1 MFGHSIISKV
11 NFVNYKSAFF
21 LISTKYEEVRKN
33 RYKYI
38 FQDMYMMNY
47 DGLIS
52 HIEINVFDLEKS
64 FEFYSFV
71 LGFMGYKI
79 FQNWDKGKSWKKWNT
94 YIVIVQT
101 EKKYLDH
108 MFNRRNIGLNHLAFY
123 APSKE
128 KVDKLR
134 EDLKNRGVH
143 LLYEGR
149 FPNAGGEDEYSLF
162 FEDPDRIK
170 LEYVFNK

>member
-1 MFGHSIISKV
+1 MNDDG
-11 NFVNYKSAFF
+11 F
-21 LISTKYEEVRKN
+21 L
-33 RYKYI
+33 
-38 FQDMYMMNY
+38 
-47 DGLIS
+47 S
-52 HIEINVFDLEKS
+52 HIEINVSDLEKS
-64 FEFYSFV
+64 FEFYSIV

-79 FQNWDKGKSWKKWNT
+79 FQDWDKGKSWKKWNT

-128 KVDKLR
+128 KVDELR

-143 LLYEGR
+143 LLYEER

-170 LEYVFNK
+170 LEYVFDK